1 MNKEKMELI
10 KCDVEAALGIKT
22 EIKHVLKNGMDC
34 WGLSPMT
41 NDAVK
46 PVVYYDGESN
56 NASYIAKVKELF
68 AQSLPGGN
76 SITSSITSSLMNPS
90 YILQHTRVCV
100 QRKSSENILK
110 RQILNLEAYMRLDL
124 SPVIGHTDSLAST
137 KITNTILM
145 MAGLTSDDLWTA
157 ADKNTRQSMDINSID
172 QLLSINDPLLPNLF
186 DVITTRDRLFGA
198 SALRYPDVFRQY
210 CLAHNTDKLLII
222 PSSIHELLIID
233 AKEMV
238 MDYAAMAQM
247 VADVNAAEV
256 TESEQLDPVVYM
268 YSVDTDIVSIV
279 ASAIR

>member
-1 MNKEKMELI
+1 MITSEKMELLRS
-10 KCDVEAALGIKT
+10 KVDADLGIKT
-22 EIKHVLKNGMDC
+22 KVICAPKNGIDC
-34 WGLSPMT
+34 WGLSPIAYNT
-41 NDAVK
+41 FC
-46 PVVYYDGESN
+46 PVVYYNGESTS
-56 NASYIAKVKELF
+56 AYIQKVKELF
-68 AQSLPGGN
+68 DQTIPSGN
-76 SITSSITSSLMNPS
+76 FEIIKDANYLKKNTK
-90 YILQHTRVCV
+90 VCV
-100 QRKSSENILK
+100 QRKSDEFIVK
-110 RQILNLEAYMRLDL
+110 RPCLNLEAYLRVDV
-124 SPVIGHTDSLAST
+124 SSVFGHGDSVASV
-137 KITNTILM
+137 KITNAILM

-238 MDYAAMAQM
+238 MDYATMAQM

-256 TESEQLDPVVYM
+256 TESGQLDPVVYM

-279 ASAIR
+279 ASATR